1 MRNGRT
7 GSVKPGE
14 KQRTSTNLE
23 LRIPELRS
31 ATQMSWRLSGSL
43 ASDGTARTSATA
55 TAARNR
61 EEQDR
66 AIIAHCWLHFPLR
79 LSCPEMA
86 AAAGLAG
93 CRSAL
98 ETYIVVKE

>member
-14 KQRTSTNLE
+14 KQRTSRNLE

-43 ASDGTARTSATA
+43 ASDGTARKSATA
-55 TAARNR
+55 TAARK
-61 EEQDR
+61 QDR
-66 AIIAHCWLHFPLR
+66 AIIVHCWLHFPLR
-79 LSCPEMA
+79 LSCLEMA